1 MKDIQN
7 RIQRLLRKRRH
18 GRRTAAVMAVLSLLL
33 LTVIFCISVM
43 PGISATRPG
52 LGFDDPVSSVTLLGA
67 DPGGTETTYFSNVQ
81 NTPLGDDLGTDNKLQ
96 SISIS
101 YGGQTYSSSPITINA
116 GDGSTLDLNLTLNY
130 LYTNSQ
136 LRSSDI
142 FQTHCIYYQVPE
154 GTVNIPQD
162 YFGPERIVLDTDW
175 SDEYP
180 SGYFSVSKSGL
191 IVIRFTDDYI
201 NYLQNSND
209 GFAGKIL
216 FRCYVDR
223 NDGVDGDHSFTLAGQ
238 QVNVEFDDE
247 ELGMTKSNHTGRDA
261 DGQYIDWTITIDNPN
276 GDFNLNDYHIEDT
289 ITENNEAVDWS
300 RIELISVD
308 PAGAAVKSG
317 DGFALS
323 GNAEHVTITYR
334 ERVESGRSYRNTA
347 DIKYGDTPV
356 DSKTSEVTIEN
367 KLGVN
372 KTGTADYQIDG
383 RGEHGQIHWEIEVW
397 NQSGDSLQLTDITDT
412 SGFPAGTKLYD
423 INGSELDSSLYEI
436 DSENPCVIHLKDNP
450 AIPSRVTVVYETD
463 VSGSYD
469 STGTAEISNGVTV
482 SSVKPPDEEH
492 PDPATSDE
500 TVSYHHQYSM
510 EKTCS
515 VFNTEEDMLQ
525 WKIKVWATQDGAN
538 NNSSATLDGYVIT
551 DEAIVSKIYDN
562 NQVNG
567 QYLSFNAFRNG
578 ETINI
583 TDKVRLVKDEGS
595 NKVTIRLEEG
605 VEDIPISC
613 VEIFYQQ
620 PVSENLSDSAMQ
632 AYLNG
637 GQATVSNTAT
647 GQMPETGIGEQ
658 STGTRTEQKRIES
671 SKVYLSAQNEKVI
684 GRSDMED
691 RTLEWKIMVTND
703 SGFDCTAR
711 ITDTLSDSGGGSHY
725 ITPSQAADFRIY
737 GKATDQGSEEL
748 IPASCYTITFY
759 DENDNVIP
767 DFANG
772 STNAVKYV
780 ISFTDAISQPT
791 RRHISV
797 SYKTTAEVKD
807 VENGDTAHFDN
818 TMQFGD
824 QTPKPVH
831 GLTFE
836 REDPNN
842 VKNMTIRVQKNWDDN
857 NNKFHT
863 RPDNYTVMVWRARVN
878 ADGSSPAADAED
890 VWDPVGTYPIDS
902 TQGSHEL
909 GQFPQWIVENVDG
922 QEVISRYCYKIT
934 EVPDDESGYRVSHI
948 SAPVVAR
955 YDSTTMN
962 LTNKFNQDLMKF
974 PVNKAGTE
982 IQEIDLSAVPKATL
996 AVNGTETECYIFGW
1010 KIYFKEG
1017 EKFYTDT
1024 LPAGAVYITG
1034 SEDGMNQYK
1043 PKAIYDDYGNSWDL
1057 YFWNAVVSVSGTDMS
1072 IELKDHDPMVQ
1083 CLRYYTAIP
1092 VNQIDAVLQ
1101 NGKLINTVR
1110 VAGEED
1116 ATRAVLT
1123 VNKDISNETQHLGKG
1138 RIPTIVGGTA
1148 KYYLDINPTGKK
1160 MSNDGYINI
1169 TDSLTLDAGSTKT
1182 MDDLNIVLDD
1192 IKVYPYVNGVLDKQ
1206 NPIEDFSY
1214 TVQYDVTEEKLLPVV
1229 KKSDQ
1234 LWEIQGWSPGD
1245 TIVAE
1250 VRQNEN
1256 YTSNAYLSAARDDA
1270 RYFMYSGNGSVN
1282 VRFPGFTDSKSSVSL
1297 TIPDS
1302 IVMDGTSK
1310 PTSRVVIYD
1319 HGSTNNGN
1327 SPYSISDV
1335 ISVNAVKKTP
1345 VILNMSVPDQQYVRV
1360 EYTYHVTGYTPKPAD
1375 GSSEGDSIY
1384 FTNTASFN
1392 EDNGDGWDSEIHSA
1406 LNVQDAQASSEVVKY
1421 PKIFKVD
1428 VNNYSLNN
1436 LGASFK
1442 IAKYDPD
1449 HHKWIYAS
1457 AVTIRTVGD
1466 KQIRQFTFPSWED
1479 AADYLETEG
1488 EGGHYAPDNAALLV
1502 FADTDDPST
1511 ENDAE
1516 NIHEFSLSDRSLYKF
1531 VEITAPEDYLAPD
1544 PDGSLEDNS
1553 EFVFFYAYND
1563 YSGEY
1568 PADALDSDGRSK
1580 VHNSVAHGTMN
1591 IPNVTGISLSAKKTF
1606 TGQEEDLPDTASV
1619 TMKLYYSTNRSG
1631 INLKEVTADMLVE
1644 NTEQTTFT
1652 NPVTLTYNKIT
1663 QAEPTASWSDLP
1675 SGVNG
1680 IPVYYFV
1687 KEEHFTYGGKTYTF
1701 DPSDGKYKDGGGNES
1716 RFHPVYTRNG
1726 TNIDDTQILV
1736 NNSEGV
1742 LVKKSWVDLNGNTVD
1757 PPKEPDSDA
1766 PMAIR
1771 FDVYGIK
1778 GNYRVKL
1785 DLTEEQSTLDSSNQ
1799 YKLFLPSEVGLTGVT
1814 GQTMTAAL
1822 EYTAGKKYQ
1831 LSYFDNFEIEEK
1843 LTDEQSNAMLGKY
1856 ANPQYTRMIS
1866 DGTGILE
1873 IINTDMRLDTVNAE
1887 AVKTWDD
1894 NGLSHSGEQ
1903 IHVMLVQST
1912 NPALRNEDLMQ
1923 IAAGGSP
1930 EGKDFR
1936 TGTEIRSGGEAVLA
1950 VCGTSKTADLGKEIQ
1965 SISPPG
1971 GSGLQYSFSGTE
1983 LTISGGN
1990 GVTSAELTVTYTDQT
2005 EQSLTVSVIEPT
2017 ATLSDE
2023 NEWRTE
2029 WTDLPAMNDD
2039 GASYYYYAVETDV
2052 PQGYDVI
2059 YSRTDESDAQH
2070 ITVTNRMPTDLVIIK
2085 KWYDTA
2091 GNEISSTD
2099 NCLPEQITVYVYQ
2112 KLETEETQSGTVTNP
2127 TDISLPSGEGDI
2139 STLTAGTPYGT
2150 YTVQRSEGYRLELE
2164 NLPKQNAAGINYV
2177 YYVCEEGNHVENN
2190 GSYRLTE
2197 SRFRY
2202 IKGVQYEGNGKT
2214 VLTNGE
2220 ITINNTILTTDIH
2233 ISKIWSDGNENH
2245 VDDTITVRIHRE
2257 TTPDP
2262 EDSQQNPLT
2271 LTLSENEVTLV
2282 TGSEQS
2288 AALTA
2293 SVPVRPDAEYDTDQL
2308 EVTLDSTMQ
2317 AITIALKED
2326 ASPGD
2331 RTITFRTEDGQT
2343 AVLTVHI
2350 VDTPLLTLN
2359 LDKNTLVGG
2368 DAAPVVQSVMTID
2381 GIDVKAEAT
2390 YRSSDESVISIDPQT
2405 GQMTVNGAGTAVITA
2420 EYDGKT
2426 ATAEVTVTLPETFS
2440 ITGENTVQQDHTVTL
2455 SVTPDF
2461 GTFEWSS
2468 GDTSIATVDSNGVVT
2483 GVSPGTVTITATRSD
2498 GVTATMDVTVTEPA
2512 SIITGTIP
2520 DKNTGQLY
2528 DYVYDPATH
2537 KITVTATTGQY
2548 ENNITMTMKLSDHPE
2563 LKDLVPVRYEMTNYN
2578 GSGQLQWNM
2587 SEFGIQY
2594 STNTWIGNLANTK
2607 SFSDMNDNDFIYI
2620 SYIGTHIIEIT
2631 VQSDD
2636 GGGTVEPD
2644 ETLNLSDVQN
2654 GNYYFDPNKVYRI
2667 NTNTPITNITSGN
2680 TGNTSV
2686 NGNGEGYWSQVEY
2699 AENGTFFTVKVQRS
2713 GLNWAETITIT
2724 TADGS
2729 VTLGILS
2736 SDTAPANQNAGRMT
2750 RFNSSALRL
2759 GSARTYATQ
2768 LDETD
2773 IITPETPTAEQNAKT
2788 RRSLPLRITS
2798 QGTADFGENGYIDI
2812 TVSSSDDWTVTL
2824 SDLPVWQ
2831 FNEDG
2836 TIVSCYY
2843 WAEEISGAG
2852 GYKASYVFTDADS
2865 NTNYS
2870 INAAY
2875 SGEAAIQIRNTEN
2888 QIPDSVD
2895 LPETGGSGRNY
2906 TVIGLLLMISA
2917 AGYAIKKRRGWSD
2930 E

>member
-1 MKDIQN
+1 MKEFQN
-7 RIQRLLRKRRH
+7 MIHSLLQKRRH
-18 GRRTAAVMAVLSLLL
+18 SRRTAVVMAVLSLLL
-33 LTVIFCISVM
+33 LAVIFCISVM
-43 PGISATRPG
+43 PGISATRLG
-52 LGFDDPVSSVTLLGA
+52 LGSDTPVISGVKLLGA
-67 DPGGTETTYFSNVQ
+67 EPGGTETTYFSSVQ

-101 YGGQTYSSSPITINA
+101 YGGQTYSGSQVTINA
-116 GDGSTLDLNLTLNY
+116 GSDSTLDLDLTLNY
-130 LYTNSQ
+130 MYTNSQ

-142 FQTHCIYYQVPE
+142 FETHCIYYQVPE

-180 SGYFSVSKSGL
+180 SGYFSVSQSGL

-238 QVNVEFDDE
+238 QVNVKFDDE
-247 ELGMTKSNHTGRDA
+247 ELAMTKTNHTGRDTN
-261 DGQYIDWTITIDNPN
+261 GKYIDWTITIANPN

-300 RIELISVD
+300 RIELVSVD
-308 PAGAAVKSG
+308 PVGAAVKSD
-317 DGFALS
+317 DGFSLS
-323 GNAEHVTITYR
+323 GNAEQVTITYR
-334 ERVESGRSYRNTA
+334 ERAESGRSYRNTA
-347 DIKYGDTPV
+347 DLKYGDTPV
-356 DSKTSEVTIEN
+356 DSKDSEVTIEN
-367 KLGVN
+367 KLGVK
-372 KTGTADYQIDG
+372 KTGTADYQIAG
-383 RGEHGQIHWEIEVW
+383 RGEHGQIQWEINVW
-397 NQSGDSLQLTDITDT
+397 NQSGDSLQLTDITD
-412 SGFPAGTKLYD
+412 SNGFPDGTKLYD
-423 INGSELDSSLYEI
+423 INGNELDSSLYEI
-436 DSENPCVIHLKDNP
+436 DSENPCVIRLKDDP
-450 AIPSRVTVVYETD
+450 SIPSRVTVVYETD

-469 STGTAEISNGVTV
+469 STGTAEISNEVTV
-482 SSVKPPDEEH
+482 SSEKQPEEEP
-492 PDPATSDE
+492 PDPATSGD
-500 TVSYHHQYSM
+500 TVYYHHQYSM

-515 VFNTEEDMLQ
+515 VFNTQEDMLQ
-525 WKIKVWATQDGAN
+525 WKIKVWATQNGAN
-538 NNSSATLDGYVIT
+538 NNSSATLNGYVIS
-551 DEAIVSKIYDN
+551 DEAIINKIYDN

-578 ETINI
+578 ETVNI
-583 TDKVRLVKDEGS
+583 TDMVRLIKDEGS
-595 NKVTIRLEEG
+595 NTVTIRLEEG

-620 PVSENLSDSAMQ
+620 PIEENLSDSAMQ
-632 AYLNG
+632 EYLNG
-637 GQATVSNTAT
+637 GQATVSNTAS
-647 GQMPETGIGEQ
+647 GQMPGTDMGEQ

-671 SKVYLSAQNEKVI
+671 SKVYLSAHNEKVI
-684 GRSDMED
+684 GNSDKED
-691 RTLEWKIMVTND
+691 RTLEWKIVVTND
-703 SGFDCTAR
+703 SGFDDTAR

-725 ITPSQAADFRIY
+725 IKPSQAADFRLY

-759 DENDNVIP
+759 DENDNVIT

-772 STNAVKYV
+772 STNAVKYA
-780 ISFTDAISQPT
+780 ISFKEAISHPT
-791 RRHISV
+791 RRYISV
-797 SYKTTAEVKD
+797 SYQTTAEVRD
-807 VENGDTAHFDN
+807 VINGDTAHFDN

-824 QTPKPVH
+824 QTPKSVH

-863 RPDNYTVMVWRARVN
+863 RPDNYTVRIWRAK
-878 ADGSSPAADAED
+878 ADENGGSPAADAED
-890 VWDPVGTYPIDS
+890 VWELVGTSQIS
-902 TQGSHEL
+902 SAHGSSEL
-909 GQFPQWIVENVDG
+909 GEFPQWIVENVDG

-934 EVPDDESGYRVSHI
+934 EVIDDESGYRVSQI

-962 LTNKFNQDLMKF
+962 LTNKFDQDLMKF
-974 PVNKAGTE
+974 PVDRSGTE
-982 IQEIDLSAVPKATL
+982 IEEVDLSAVPKAMLT
-996 AVNGTETECYIFGW
+996 VNGSETECYIFGW

-1017 EKFYTDT
+1017 EKLYTDT
-1024 LPAGAVYITG
+1024 LPAGAIYITG
-1034 SEDGMNQYK
+1034 SENGMDKYK

-1057 YFWNAVVSVSGTDMS
+1057 YFWNVVVSVSGTDMS
-1072 IELKDHDPMVQ
+1072 IELKEHNPMVQ
-1083 CLRYYTAIP
+1083 CLQYYTAIP

-1101 NGKLINTVR
+1101 NGKLINSVR

-1116 ATRAVLT
+1116 STRAVLT
-1123 VNKDISNETQHLGKG
+1123 VNKDISSETQHLAKG

-1160 MSNDGYINI
+1160 MSNDDYINI
-1169 TDSLTLDAGSTKT
+1169 TDALTLDAESTKT
-1182 MDDLNIVLDD
+1182 MDDLTIVLDD

-1214 TVQYDVTEEKLLPVV
+1214 TVHYDVTEEKTLPVV
-1229 KKSDQ
+1229 KISDQ

-1250 VRQNEN
+1250 VRQNED
-1256 YTSNAYLSAARDDA
+1256 YTSNAYLSVVNEDA
-1270 RYFMYSGNGSVN
+1270 NGYMYGNGIQKEK
-1282 VRFPGFTDSKSSVSL
+1282 FPDFSDSVSTVSM
-1297 TIPDS
+1297 TIPDQLS
-1302 IVMDGTSK
+1302 SGGMYK
-1310 PTSRVVIYD
+1310 PPSRLLIYD
-1319 HGSTNNGN
+1319 NGRYNNGE
-1327 SPYSISDV
+1327 SPYTISDV
-1335 ISVNAVKKTP
+1335 VSVKAVKTTP
-1345 VILNMSVPDQQYVRV
+1345 VILNMSVPDQQHVRI
-1360 EYTYHVTGYTPKPAD
+1360 EYTYRVTGYDPKQSD

-1421 PKIFKVD
+1421 PKIYKVD
-1428 VNNYSLNN
+1428 VNNYSLNT

-1442 IAKYDPD
+1442 VAKYDPD
-1449 HHKWIYAS
+1449 HQKWIYAS
-1457 AVTIRTVGD
+1457 AVTIRTEDD

-1479 AADYLETEG
+1479 AADYLEKEIG
-1488 EGGHYAPDNAALLV
+1488 GGHYAPDNAALLT

-1511 ENDAE
+1511 DNDAE
-1516 NIHEFSLSDRSLYKF
+1516 NIHEFSLSNRSLYKF
-1531 VEITAPEDYLAPD
+1531 VEITAPEDYHAPD

-1553 EFVFFYAYND
+1553 EFVFFCAYNG
-1563 YSGEY
+1563 YSGVY
-1568 PADALDSDGRSK
+1568 PDDTLDSDGRSK
-1580 VHNSVAHGTMN
+1580 VNDLNAHGTMN
-1591 IPNVTGISLSAKKTF
+1591 IPNVTGISLSAQKTF

-1631 INLKEVTADMLVE
+1631 INLKEVTADMLMD
-1644 NTEQTTFT
+1644 NTQQTMFT
-1652 NPVTLTYNKIT
+1652 NPVTLTYDKDT

-1687 KEEHFTYGGKTYTF
+1687 REESFTYDGKTYTF
-1701 DPSDGKYKDGGGNES
+1701 DPSDGKYRDGDGVES
-1716 RFHPVYTRNG
+1716 NFHPVYTRNG
-1726 TNIDDTQILV
+1726 TNKNGTQILV

-1742 LVKKSWVDLNGNTVD
+1742 LVKKSWVDLNGNTID
-1757 PPKEPDSDA
+1757 PPKEPDSDE

-1771 FDVYGIK
+1771 FEVYGIK

-1785 DLTEEQSTLDSSNQ
+1785 ELSEDQSRLDSSNQ
-1799 YKLFLPSEVGLTGVT
+1799 YKLFLPTEVGITGVT
-1814 GQTMTAAL
+1814 GQSMTAAL
-1822 EYTAGKKYQ
+1822 EYTAGKKYP
-1831 LSYFDNFEIEEK
+1831 LSYFDSFEIEEK
-1843 LTDEQSNAMLGKY
+1843 LTEEQSNAILGKY

-1873 IINTDMRLDTVNAE
+1873 IINTDMRLETVNVE
-1887 AVKTWDD
+1887 AMKTWDD

-1912 NPALRNEDLMQ
+1912 NPALRNEDLIQ

-1930 EGKDFR
+1930 EGKDYR
-1936 TGTEIRSGGEAVLA
+1936 TGAAMRSGSEAVLA
-1950 VCGTSKTADLGKEIQ
+1950 FCGKSKTVDLGKEIQ
-1965 SISPPG
+1965 SISTPG
-1971 GSGLQYSFSGTE
+1971 SSGIQYSFSGTE

-1990 GVTSAELTVTYTDQT
+1990 IAARAEVTVTYTDQT
-2005 EQSLTVSVIEPT
+2005 EQSLTISVIDPT
-2017 ATLSDE
+2017 AVLSNV

-2029 WTDLPAMNDD
+2029 WTELPAMNDE

-2059 YSRTDESDAQH
+2059 YSRTDESSIQH
-2070 ITVTNRMPTDLVIIK
+2070 ITVTNRLPTDLVISK

-2091 GNEISSTD
+2091 GNEISSTES
-2099 NCLPEQITVYVYQ
+2099 CLPEQITVYVYQ

-2127 TDISLPSGEGDI
+2127 TDISLPSGDGDI

-2150 YTVQRSEGYRLELE
+2150 YTIQKSEGYRLELQ

-2177 YYVCEEGNHVENN
+2177 YYVREEGNHVEDN
-2190 GSYRLTE
+2190 GSYRLTG

-2233 ISKIWSDGNENH
+2233 ISKMWSDGNENH
-2245 VDDTITVRIHRE
+2245 NDDTITVRIHRE
-2257 TTPDP
+2257 TTPDT
-2262 EDSQQNPLT
+2262 EAAQQNPLT

-2282 TGSEQS
+2282 IGSGQS

-2308 EVTLDSTMQ
+2308 EVTLDSAKQ
-2317 AITIALKED
+2317 AITVALKEG

-2331 RTITFRTEDGQT
+2331 KNITFRTEDGQT

-2368 DAAPVVQSVMTID
+2368 DAAPVVQSVMTLE
-2381 GIDVKAEAT
+2381 GNDVKAEAT
-2390 YRSSDESVISIDPQT
+2390 YGSSDDSVISIDPQT
-2405 GQMTVNGAGTAVITA
+2405 GQMTVNGVGIAEITA

-2426 ATAEVTVTLPETFS
+2426 ATAVVTVTLPETFS
-2440 ITGENTVQQDHTVTL
+2440 ITGENTVQQDQTIAL

-2498 GVTATMDVTVTEPA
+2498 GKKATMEVTVTELP

-2520 DKNTGQLY
+2520 DKESGHTY

-2537 KITVTATTGQY
+2537 KITVTATR
-2548 ENNITMTMKLSDHPE
+2548 ENYAAIKFRLSDHPE

-2578 GSGQLQWNM
+2578 ASGQLQWHM
-2587 SEFGIQY
+2587 SEFGISY
-2594 STNTWIGNLANTK
+2594 STNTRIENLKNTK
-2607 SFSDMNDNDFIYI
+2607 AFSDMSDNDNIYI
-2620 SYIGTHIIEIT
+2620 GYAGTHIIEIT
-2631 VQSDD
+2631 VQSE
-2636 GGGTVEPD
+2636 GGTFEPD

-2654 GNYYFDPNKVYRI
+2654 GNYYFDPNKVYLI
-2667 NTNTPITNITSGN
+2667 NTNAPITNITSGN

-2686 NGNGEGYWSQVEY
+2686 NGNGQGWWAKVEY
-2699 AENGTFFTVKVQRS
+2699 TENGTFFNVEVQRS
-2713 GLNWAETITIT
+2713 GLNWPETITIT
-2724 TADGS
+2724 TTEGS

-2736 SDTAPANQNAGRMT
+2736 SNSVSANQNTARMT
-2750 RFNSSALRL
+2750 RFSSGALRL

-2773 IITPETPTAEQNAKT
+2773 INTPEPPPAEQNAKT
-2788 RRSLPLRITS
+2788 LRSKPLRITS
-2798 QGTADFGENGYIDI
+2798 PESVSFWENGYIDI
-2812 TVSSSDDWTVTL
+2812 TVSASDNWAVTL
-2824 SDLPVWQ
+2824 SDLPIYQ
-2831 FNEDG
+2831 FDEDG
-2836 TIVSCYY
+2836 TVISCYY
-2843 WAEEISGAG
+2843 WAEEISGAE

-2865 NTNYS
+2865 STNYS
-2870 INAAY
+2870 INAAN

-2895 LPETGGSGRNY
+2895 LPVTGGSGRSF
-2906 TVIGLLLMISA
+2906 TVTGLLLMISA
-2917 AGYAIKKRRGWSD
+2917 GGYAMKKRRGWLD